1 MSDTPIPVGLSRL
14 HFPISTLGPGKRI
27 GIWFQGC
34 SIRCRGCIS
43 ADTWAFAKS
52 TVTIDEVLASI
63 RPWLPE
69 ADGIT
74 ISGGEPFDQIEA
86 LEALLCLLRQ
96 ESFADILVFSGHP
109 FEAINAHL
117 ERMSGLIDAIVTDPF
132 ERSAAQTRRL
142 RGSDNQRLFLL
153 TPLGRRRFAQYDGPR
168 DDQDRRLDVA
178 FEEGGAVW
186 FAGIPDRGD
195 LTRLRELLEADGHRV
210 ATSEDKSC
218 R

>member
-1 MSDTPIPVGLSRL
+1 MSDIPISLGLSRL
-14 HFPISTLGPGKRI
+14 HFPVSTLGPGKRI

-34 SIRCRGCIS
+34 SIQCPGCIS

-52 TVTIDEVLASI
+52 TVTIDEVLASV

-96 ESFADILVFSGHP
+96 ESSGDILVFSGHP
-109 FEAINAHL
+109 FEAINVHL

-132 ERSAAQTRRL
+132 ERSTAQTRRL

-153 TPLGRRRFAQYDGPR
+153 TPLGRRRFTQYDGPR

-195 LTRLRELLEADGHRV
+195 LARLRDLLEANGHRV
-210 ATSEDKSC
+210 TTSEDKSC